1 MQQPSISTDPNDSR
15 DVAAILGLPD
25 NTNFDNPIPPQTP
38 QERSHNMEQ
47 QANTPQATRQYPR
60 MEASLKAPD
69 ETWYQA
75 SLYADKEGQLKGTV
89 SITNKGQS
97 LDERHKVEYEAKN
110 DKKGRP
116 FLHAKVQIPD
126 RPDVHVFVR
135 PGAESKVAMVSFT
148 ELKNRKHQQIEG
160 QGGTLKP
167 NEAARTAGAKDKT
180 IQAIGEKLG
189 VNYLEGPTHD
199 KEKRQYPRMESALKA
214 QDGTW
219 YTAGVYADKD
229 GQLKATVRIN
239 HQETGLDEHHK
250 VSFEEREGSSSGRYY
265 SAKIE
270 REDKPSVFMN
280 VQAPTMK
287 DGDIRI
293 ARTDFTEFHPEE
305 EDKNKRFD
313 RIQGQGGWLK
323 PNDAMLAKGD
333 KDHTMQFMRE
343 KLNVDPVKQ
352 VEQAKTKAKGV
363 ER

>member
-1 MQQPSISTDPNDSR
+1 
-15 DVAAILGLPD
+15 
-25 NTNFDNPIPPQTP
+25 
-38 QERSHNMEQ
+38 MEQ
-47 QANTPQATRQYPR
+47 QANAPQATRQYPR
-60 MEASLKAPD
+60 MEASLKAQD

-89 SITNKGQS
+89 SITNKEQS
-97 LDERHKVEYEAKN
+97 IDERHKVEYEAKN
-110 DKKGRP
+110 DKNGKP

-135 PGAESKVAMVSFT
+135 PDAKSEVAIVSFT

-189 VNYLEGPTHD
+189 VNYLDSPAPN

-250 VSFEEREGSSSGRYY
+250 VSFEEREGNVGRYY
-265 SAKIE
+265 SATIE

-287 DGDIRI
+287 EGDIRI

-323 PNDAMLAKGD
+323 PNEAMLAKGD

-352 VEQAKTKAKGV
+352 VEQAKAKGV